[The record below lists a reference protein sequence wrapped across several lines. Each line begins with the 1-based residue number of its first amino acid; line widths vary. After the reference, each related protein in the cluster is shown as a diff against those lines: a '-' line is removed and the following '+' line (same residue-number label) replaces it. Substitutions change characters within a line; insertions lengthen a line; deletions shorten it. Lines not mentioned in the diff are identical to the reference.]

1 MGWER
6 RTRSADSDASPPSES
21 LLQSLGMAWPEGGW
35 EGTREKRAPASAEG
49 GRTAR
54 ERKREASEIPE
65 WIDRCY
71 VIGAASSTP
80 QEARSREREAVQQ
93 QGPPSSLSSSQK
105 PGAGH
110 PGRSSLLCFWCHRR
124 WPPLAFGTPN
134 SVLEVG
140 NPPEKQRPLCVLL
153 YLEVILE
160 VCTSQGLGAS
170 HLGRVGAPPPSRP
183 LSSTRVPEPHPA
195 PRTAPGRAK
204 ERCQG
209 AGFSVLFCFASSGL
223 GSPARPPTLLGSGF
237 RKKEARPCSPASIF
251 VTLVTL
257 CPLRPLNLLARTQ
270 RPLLSSQVRDWT
282 GASDWLSLDPT
293 PRPQLQGGPGRC
305 YAEEEGGIQSFFE
318 ELTVQQGRQTHNYM
332 ACGDCCPEDVC
343 KVLWE
348 QEIP

>member
-1 MGWER
+1 
-6 RTRSADSDASPPSES
+6 
-21 LLQSLGMAWPEGGW
+21 MAWPEGGW

-195 PRTAPGRAK
+195 PRTAPGR
-204 ERCQG
+204 
-209 AGFSVLFCFASSGL
+209 
-223 GSPARPPTLLGSGF
+223 
-237 RKKEARPCSPASIF
+237 
-251 VTLVTL
+251 
-257 CPLRPLNLLARTQ
+257 
-270 RPLLSSQVRDWT
+270 SQVRDWT

>member
-110 PGRSSLLCFWCHRR
+110 PGRSSLLCFWCH
-124 WPPLAFGTPN
+124 P
-134 SVLEVG
+134 
-140 NPPEKQRPLCVLL
+140 
-153 YLEVILE
+153 
-160 VCTSQGLGAS
+160 S